1 MDNSDTLGILQQL
14 ERGEITPEEANV
26 RLEAPYQVERMD
38 TPVVE
43 LDAAP
48 NWVRQLWVY
57 PLISGLIGVG
67 IGAWIIV
74 STVHANALWF
84 VCGLPILL
92 IGALVLALAAT
103 ARAGHWLYVNIQESS
118 KHKRTIRFAIPFPL
132 GLVRM
137 ALWFAKIFVPDATRK
152 AQMGFRSRNRDFK
165 MDWADADA
173 FLDALE
179 RELVEHRGVKVDV
192 DDNGERVQVYIV

>member
-1 MDNSDTLGILQQL
+1 MDNSDTLGILQKL
-14 ERGEITPEEANV
+14 ERGEISPEEASA
-26 RLEAPYQVERMD
+26 RLDAPSQVERID
-38 TPVVE
+38 PPTVE

-103 ARAGHWLYVNIQESS
+103 ARAGHWLYVNVQASR
-118 KHKRTIRFAIPFPL
+118 KHKHSFRFAIPFPL
-132 GLVRM
+132 GLVRIG
-137 ALWFAKIFVPDATRK
+137 LWFAKIFVPHATSQ
-152 AQMGFRSRNRDFK
+152 AHIGFRARDRDFK
-165 MDWADADA
+165 MDWADVDA

-179 RELVEHRGVKVDV
+179 RELAEHRGMTVDV

>member
-26 RLEAPYQVERMD
+26 RLEAPYQVERID
-38 TPVVE
+38 LPTVE

-48 NWVRQLWVY
+48 NWIRQLWVY

-84 VCGLPILL
+84 VCGLPIVL
-92 IGALVLALAAT
+92 IGALVVALAAT
-103 ARAGHWLYVNIQESS
+103 ARAGHWLYVNVQASR
-118 KHKRTIRFAIPFPL
+118 KHKHAFRLAIPFPL

-137 ALWFAKIFVPDATRK
+137 ALWFAKIFVPHPQ
-152 AQMGFRSRNRDFK
+152 AQMGFRSRDRDFK
-165 MDWADADA
+165 MDWADIDA

-192 DDNGERVQVYIV
+192 DDNGERVQVFMV